1 MAPIVTLKKLP
12 TLQAQYDAGD
22 LPALPEEG
30 VPKYPFDKK
39 LNERVTIWR
48 GDITVLESDMIV
60 NAANGSLLG
69 GGGVDGA
76 IHSAAGHKLLDECR
90 TLNGAETGETKFTS
104 AYDLP
109 SKKIAHTVGPIYSSA
124 ERSAPLLAS
133 CYRSSLEGCRQ
144 YGGGSI
150 GFSSISTGVY
160 GYPVKD
166 ATHIALETTR
176 KFLEQDDTV
185 TNVIYV
191 VFSKRDESVYH
202 ELVPIYFPGSDSTS
216 SSSTEHTKA
225 AGAAESTTPAS
236 TSPKKLTSEV
246 KEASAEPTSSNAPVA
261 AATAD
266 LAAGIVSA
274 IAGATAGIA
283 PGESSSEGAEAAEV
297 AKEPLEEGWQEVDV
311 AEAKDAPVTEDV
323 GGDVS
328 GPKYAPAADE
338 GAREVKPEKV
348 KSD

>member
-1 MAPIVTLKKLP
+1 MAPIVTLKQLP

-30 VPKYPFDKK
+30 VPKYLFDKR

-76 IHSAAGHKLLDECR
+76 IHRAAGHKLLDECR

-160 GYPVKD
+160 GYPIKD

-191 VFSKRDESVYH
+191 VFSKRDESIYH

-216 SSSTEHTKA
+216 SSSTEPTKA
-225 AGAAESTTPAS
+225 SGENESS
-236 TSPKKLTSEV
+236 KV
-246 KEASAEPTSSNAPVA
+246 KEASAEPTSSNVPVA

-274 IAGATAGIA
+274 IAAATAGIA
-283 PGESSSEGAEAAEV
+283 PGASSSEGAEAAEV

-311 AEAKDAPVTEDV
+311 AEAKDAP
-323 GGDVS
+323 
-328 GPKYAPAADE
+328 AADE
-338 GAREVKPEKV
+338 GAGEVKPEKV

>member
-1 MAPIVTLKKLP
+1 MAPIVSVKKLP

-22 LPALPEEG
+22 LPAIPKEG
-30 VPKYPFDKK
+30 APKFPFDKK

-60 NAANGSLLG
+60 NAANSSLLG

-76 IHSAAGHKLLDECR
+76 IHSAAGRKLLDECR
-90 TLNGAETGETKFTS
+90 TLNGAKTGETKFTS
-104 AYDLP
+104 AYNLP
-109 SKKIAHTVGPIYSSA
+109 SKKIAHTVGPVYSSA

-160 GYPVKD
+160 GYPIKD

-191 VFSKRDESVYH
+191 VFSKRDESIYH
-202 ELVPIYFPGSDSTS
+202 ELVPIYFPGSDFTS
-216 SSSTEHTKA
+216 SSTKPAKA
-225 AGAAESTTPAS
+225 AFISPEEHESS
-236 TSPKKLTSEV
+236 KV
-246 KEASAEPTSSNAPVA
+246 REASAEPSSSNAPVA

-283 PGESSSEGAEAAEV
+283 PGENSSEGAEAAQV

-311 AEAKDAPVTEDV
+311 AEARDAPVSEDV
-323 GGDVS
+323 GGDVL
-328 GPKYAPAADE
+328 GFKAGPAADE
-338 GAREVKPEKV
+338 GAGEVKPEKV